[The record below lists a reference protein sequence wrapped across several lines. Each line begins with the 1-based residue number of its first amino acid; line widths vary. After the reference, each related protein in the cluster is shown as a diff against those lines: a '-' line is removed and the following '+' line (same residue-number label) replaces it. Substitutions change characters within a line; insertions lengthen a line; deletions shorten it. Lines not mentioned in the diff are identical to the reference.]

1 MILKKLK
8 ENLSVGG
15 KTTNETTINQWNT
28 TRPGDSSTIPKTPTV
43 PEIPVVPVTTPTINT
58 PSAVGSFQ
66 NTGAPANIKNVNH
79 VNTVGSINESVDI
92 SSDDLKM
99 LRELAEI
106 QAIQNFVELT
116 PTVQVTTGNIN
127 NAGDIDTII
136 NKIGQKLNEE
146 FVSTAQG
153 VYT

>member
-1 MILKKLK
+1 MKQL
-8 ENLSVGG
+8 
-15 KTTNETTINQWNT
+15 
-28 TRPGDSSTIPKTPTV
+28 D
-43 PEIPVVPVTTPTINT
+43 
-58 PSAVGSFQ
+58 
-66 NTGAPANIKNVNH
+66 
-79 VNTVGSINESVDI
+79 SINDTVDI

-106 QAIQNFVELT
+106 QAIQNFVQLT